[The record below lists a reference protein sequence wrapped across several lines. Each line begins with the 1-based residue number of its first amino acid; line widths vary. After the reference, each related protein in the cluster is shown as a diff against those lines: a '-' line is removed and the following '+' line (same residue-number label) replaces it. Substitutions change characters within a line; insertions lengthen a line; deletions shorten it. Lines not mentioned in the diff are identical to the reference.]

1 MKFDRAINRLADQMP
16 VFEPGSVWLAGA
28 GPGDPS
34 YLTILSLFGLHQA
47 DVVLYDALVSFA
59 VLDLAQPGARL
70 IFTGKRSGRSSS
82 AQSDINQHLI
92 TLARSGQRVLR
103 LKGGDPYV
111 FGRGAEE
118 ALELAR
124 AGIKYRIVPGLTA
137 GLAGLAA
144 VGIPATCRGINQAV
158 ILATA
163 HTARKEDRLDWAA
176 MAQLGQPIV
185 LYMALQAIP
194 EIAQTMLTAGIDPA
208 LPAAAIAGATT
219 SSEHV
224 LITTLGQIASS
235 VQDFDPE
242 APTLVVLGKI
252 IAWREILQALIS
264 NPTNKMTA

>member
-28 GPGDPS
+28 GPGDPG

-47 DVVLYDALVSFA
+47 DVVLYDALVSLA
-59 VLDLAQPGARL
+59 VLELAHPGARL
-70 IFTGKRSGRSSS
+70 IFTGKRSGRSENV
-82 AQSDINQHLI
+82 QGDINQRLI
-92 TLARSGQRVLR
+92 TLARSGLRVLR

-144 VGIPATCRGINQAV
+144 VDIPATCRGINQAI

-163 HTARKEDRLDWAA
+163 HTARQEDELDWAA
-176 MAQLGQPIV
+176 MARLEQPIV
-185 LYMALQAIP
+185 LYMALRAIP
-194 EIAQTMLTAGIDPA
+194 EIADKMLKAGVDPT

-219 SSEHV
+219 TSEHV
-224 LITTLGQIASS
+224 MITTLGHIATA
-235 VQDFDPE
+235 VQDFEPE
-242 APTLVVLGKI
+242 TPTLVVLGKI
-252 IAWREILQALIS
+252 IAWREILQSVKSA
-264 NPTNKMTA
+264 PPQKMMT